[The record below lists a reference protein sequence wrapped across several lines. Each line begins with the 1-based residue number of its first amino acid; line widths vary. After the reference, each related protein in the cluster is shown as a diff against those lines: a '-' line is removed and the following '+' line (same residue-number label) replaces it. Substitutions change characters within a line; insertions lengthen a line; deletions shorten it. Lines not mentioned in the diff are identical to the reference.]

1 MGISFFHQYR
11 KKQQPERFS
20 NKKKTYICNN
30 HIQQLLNLSNMEQT
44 ELKEIVSKFAI
55 KGTVSEIK
63 PLGAGLINDTFKVN
77 TAEDDQPNY
86 VLQRIN
92 NAIDPAGLSFVVEC
106 FSEKHATV
114 G

>member
-1 MGISFFHQYR
+1 
-11 KKQQPERFS
+11 
-20 NKKKTYICNN
+20 
-30 HIQQLLNLSNMEQT
+30 MEQT

-92 NAIDPAGLSFVVEC
+92 NAIFPDVEMLSNNIQAVTSHIRKKLEAKGETDIYLVAFND
-106 FSEKHATV
+106 
-114 G
+114 